1 MSVCEKFLNQ
11 NVSLAQLDEKFIYY
25 TQIVNEL
32 ERHKP
37 FHDIKSIRVNLKP
50 LIRGIVDHAVEW
62 RNTLGN
68 ILAERTR
75 QQMIELHEH
84 MVSLRN
90 DLDKNV
96 KELSHF
102 KTVMQTIQ
110 TIQSTTLTVELKI
123 HEIQE
128 IYNILEEHRIKFPL
142 GDMIMA
148 YHLEKRWKKIYH
160 SALLRSGKLQP
171 TKAKFAEITQKEIQT
186 FNDEVNQLAKFITK
200 FRTEGPGTV
209 GLDLDRGVELMD
221 SYGKEID
228 LMDRQRIEL
237 ENAEK
242 LFDIPLTDYS
252 DFLQCQHEYEEIQ
265 VVYKLYVQQKVARE
279 KWSHTLWANLN
290 PQALLEGIDSFM
302 KEFRMLP
309 KTIRQ
314 APVGQAL
321 DTKMKQFKSSI
332 PLMLSLKDEAL
343 RERHWMKLMEKTGSH
358 FDMSPDRFT
367 LENMFAMELH
377 KYQDIAE
384 EIINNAIKELAIER
398 SVQEIAHI
406 WQRMCFNMMR
416 YEKGGRMRGYS
427 CLNT

>member
-84 MVSLRN
+84 MVVGGSASQVLASALMVLQLMSGFVCFVQSLRN

-128 IYNILEEHRIKFPL
+128 IYNILEEHRIKVSC
-142 GDMIMA
+142 GA
-148 YHLEKRWKKIYH
+148 
-160 SALLRSGKLQP
+160 A
-171 TKAKFAEITQKEIQT
+171 
-186 FNDEVNQLAKFITK
+186 
-200 FRTEGPGTV
+200 
-209 GLDLDRGVELMD
+209 
-221 SYGKEID
+221 
-228 LMDRQRIEL
+228 
-237 ENAEK
+237 
-242 LFDIPLTDYS
+242 
-252 DFLQCQHEYEEIQ
+252 
-265 VVYKLYVQQKVARE
+265 
-279 KWSHTLWANLN
+279 
-290 PQALLEGIDSFM
+290 
-302 KEFRMLP
+302 
-309 KTIRQ
+309 
-314 APVGQAL
+314 
-321 DTKMKQFKSSI
+321 
-332 PLMLSLKDEAL
+332 
-343 RERHWMKLMEKTGSH
+343 
-358 FDMSPDRFT
+358 
-367 LENMFAMELH
+367 
-377 KYQDIAE
+377 
-384 EIINNAIKELAIER
+384 
-398 SVQEIAHI
+398 
-406 WQRMCFNMMR
+406 WQN
-416 YEKGGRMRGYS
+416 
-427 CLNT
+427 